1 MEKNYQIWHH
11 RRCIFE
17 MWVRYVALAF
27 KNEDEQISEMQ
38 NQIIDFKITDMKN
51 ELESV
56 FTNEMLFLE

>member
-1 MEKNYQIWHH
+1 
-11 RRCIFE
+11 

>member
-1 MEKNYQIWHH
+1 
-11 RRCIFE
+11 

-56 FTNEMLFLE
+56 FTN